1 MSLAKSEARSLC
13 RGILCLELRSVEL
26 VEIPKEMVMKNPA
39 RRKISENTTDGG
51 RPKTPPAADAR
62 GRKMAPQAAN
72 QIDRKSGGSPA
83 ATREEEIRKRAYSL
97 WEKEGRPEGKHR
109 HHWTL
114 AEHELDAQQGEA
126 DNPPNLAALREA
138 SREHTD
144 AFLVKTDLEDADQRE
159 ASPGTREQD

>member
-1 MSLAKSEARSLC
+1 
-13 RGILCLELRSVEL
+13 
-26 VEIPKEMVMKNPA
+26 MKKPA
-39 RRKISENTTDGG
+39 PRKTSENTTDGG
-51 RPKTPPAADAR
+51 RSKTPPAADAG
-62 GRKMAPQAAN
+62 GRKMAPRAAN
-72 QIDRKSGGSPA
+72 QIDRLSGGSPA
-83 ATREEEIRKRAYSL
+83 ASREEEIRGRAYSL
-97 WEKEGRPEGKHR
+97 WENEGRPEGKHG

-126 DNPPNLAALREA
+126 DDPPNLAALREA

>member
-1 MSLAKSEARSLC
+1 
-13 RGILCLELRSVEL
+13 LELRSVEL
-26 VEIPKEMVMKNPA
+26 VENSKEALMKNPA
-39 RRKISENTTDGG
+39 RRKIRESATDGD
-51 RPKTPPAADAR
+51 RPEVPSATKTS
-62 GRKMAPQAAN
+62 GRKMARRAATDIN
-72 QIDRKSGGSPA
+72 KQSVASPA
-83 ATREEEIRKRAYSL
+83 ATRDEEIRKRAHSL
-97 WEKEGRPEGKHR
+97 WEKEGRPDGKHQ
-109 HHWTL
+109 HHWSL

>member
-1 MSLAKSEARSLC
+1 
-13 RGILCLELRSVEL
+13 
-26 VEIPKEMVMKNPA
+26 MKNPA
-39 RRKISENTTDGG
+39 RRKIRESATDGD
-51 RPKTPPAADAR
+51 RPEVPSATKTS
-62 GRKMAPQAAN
+62 GRKMARRAAN
-72 QIDRKSGGSPA
+72 QIDRKSGGLPP
-83 ATREEEIRKRAYSL
+83 ATREEEIRRRAYSL

-126 DNPPNLAALREA
+126 DNPLNLAALREA

>member
-1 MSLAKSEARSLC
+1 
-13 RGILCLELRSVEL
+13 
-26 VEIPKEMVMKNPA
+26 MKNPA

-97 WEKEGRPEGKHR
+97 WEKEGRPEGEHR

>member
-1 MSLAKSEARSLC
+1 
-13 RGILCLELRSVEL
+13 
-26 VEIPKEMVMKNPA
+26 MKNSA
-39 RRKISENTTDGG
+39 RRKTSKGTTDGG
-51 RPKTPPAADAR
+51 RPEAPPAADAG
-62 GRKMAPQAAN
+62 GRKMARRAAN
-72 QIDRKSGGSPA
+72 QIDRQSASPA
-83 ATREEEIRKRAYSL
+83 ASRDEEIRKRAYSL

-126 DNPPNLAALREA
+126 GNPPNLAALREA

>member
-1 MSLAKSEARSLC
+1 M
-13 RGILCLELRSVEL
+13 ELRSAKL
-26 VEIPKEMVMKNPA
+26 VEIRKETFMKKPA
-39 RRKISENTTDGG
+39 RPETSENTTDGA
-51 RPKTPPAADAR
+51 RPGVRPAAEA
-62 GRKMAPQAAN
+62 GR
-72 QIDRKSGGSPA
+72 RKATPRASKEVSRQSGGSPA
-83 ATREEEIRKRAYSL
+83 AGREEEIRKRAYSL
-97 WEKEGRPEGKHR
+97 WEKEGRPEGKHG

-144 AFLVKTDLEDADQRE
+144 VFLVKTDLEDADQRE

>member
-1 MSLAKSEARSLC
+1 
-13 RGILCLELRSVEL
+13 
-26 VEIPKEMVMKNPA
+26 MKNPA
-39 RRKISENTTDGG
+39 RRKTSERKAGGG
-51 RPKTPPAADAR
+51 RPEAPPAADDG
-62 GRKMAPQAAN
+62 GRKMARRAAN
-72 QIDRKSGGSPA
+72 EIDRPSGGLPVPS
-83 ATREEEIRKRAYSL
+83 REEEIRRRAHSL
-97 WEKEGRPEGKHR
+97 WEKEGRPEGKHG

-138 SREHTD
+138 SRLHTD

>member
-1 MSLAKSEARSLC
+1 
-13 RGILCLELRSVEL
+13 
-26 VEIPKEMVMKNPA
+26 MKKPA
-39 RRKISENTTDGG
+39 PRETNENTTNGG
-51 RPKTPPAADAR
+51 RPKTPPAADAG
-62 GRKMAPQAAN
+62 GRKMVRRAAN
-72 QIDRKSGGSPA
+72 EIDRLSGRSPA
-83 ATREEEIRKRAYSL
+83 ASRDEEIRRKAYSL
-97 WEKEGRPEGKHR
+97 WEKEGRPEGKHG

>member
-1 MSLAKSEARSLC
+1 MTNSTRRQTSKAK
-13 RGILCLELRSVEL
+13 
-26 VEIPKEMVMKNPA
+26 
-39 RRKISENTTDGG
+39 TDGG
-51 RPKTPPAADAR
+51 RPEAPPAADAR
-62 GRKMAPQAAN
+62 GQKMVRRAAN
-72 QIDRKSGGSPA
+72 ESDGQRGALPP

-97 WEKEGRPEGKHR
+97 WEKEGRPEGKHG

>member
-1 MSLAKSEARSLC
+1 
-13 RGILCLELRSVEL
+13 
-26 VEIPKEMVMKNPA
+26 MKNSA
-39 RRKISENTTDGG
+39 RRKTSKGATDGS
-51 RPKTPPAADAR
+51 RPEAPSAADAR
-62 GRKMAPQAAN
+62 GQKMARRAAN
-72 QIDRKSGGSPA
+72 EIDRHSGELSLA
-83 ATREEEIRKRAYSL
+83 AREEEIRKRAYSL
-97 WEKEGRPEGKHR
+97 WEKEGRPEGKQR

-144 AFLVKTDLEDADQRE
+144 AFLVKSDLEDADQRE

>member
-1 MSLAKSEARSLC
+1 
-13 RGILCLELRSVEL
+13 L
-26 VEIPKEMVMKNPA
+26 VEIPKEMLMKNPA
-39 RRKISENTTDGG
+39 RRKTSEGKADGG
-51 RPKTPPAADAR
+51 RPEAPPAADAG
-62 GRKMAPQAAN
+62 GRKMARRAAN
-72 QIDRKSGGSPA
+72 QSDRQSGGSPPA
-83 ATREEEIRKRAYSL
+83 AREEEIRKRAYSL
-97 WEKEGRPEGKHR
+97 WEKEGRPEGKHG

>member
-1 MSLAKSEARSLC
+1 
-13 RGILCLELRSVEL
+13 
-26 VEIPKEMVMKNPA
+26 MKNSTRHQTSKA
-39 RRKISENTTDGG
+39 KTDGG
-51 RPKTPPAADAR
+51 RPEAPPAADAR
-62 GRKMAPQAAN
+62 GQKMARRAAN
-72 QIDRKSGGSPA
+72 EIDRHSGALPP
-83 ATREEEIRKRAYSL
+83 ATREEEIRKKAYSL
-97 WEKEGRPEGKHR
+97 WEKEGRPEGKQR
-109 HHWTL
+109 HHWAL